1 MTMLLLGDAFS
12 CARIYVLISGGC
24 HSALAVAPVKAF
36 KVFAVPASFTLFGR
50 LFQSLLNSYRSS
62 FFQQVVRAC
71 CCSRL
76 SSHVRSL
83 EDVLAALTVQQFI
96 CLNHVHLTATLP
108 EARELELNQAFFI
121 CLTS

>member
-71 CCSRL
+71 CRSRF
-76 SSHVRSL
+76 SPYVRSL
-83 EDVLAALTVQQFI
+83 KDLFTALTEFVKFLRTPI
-96 CLNHVHLTATLP
+96 ANRKYKFAVVAKS
-108 EARELELNQAFFI
+108 AK
-121 CLTS
+121 